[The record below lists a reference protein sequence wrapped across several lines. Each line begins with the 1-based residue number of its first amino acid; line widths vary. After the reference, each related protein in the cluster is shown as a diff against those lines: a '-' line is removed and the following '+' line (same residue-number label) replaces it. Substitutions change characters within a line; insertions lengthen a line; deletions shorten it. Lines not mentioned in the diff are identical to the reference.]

1 MTSDLVTTVP
11 ANSSTTAAP
20 RPGRSAGSLMLPIA
34 GGALIAGSLLYVAG
48 MATSPEAA
56 SMAPADYIAS
66 LARDPGQTALS
77 ALLLHY
83 GNLAL
88 GLAWL
93 AAPALV
99 RGVKGRIP
107 TVVGALMSALG
118 LVTVAGFVLYDFW
131 TGGIG
136 RELDAGTAESLF
148 ESVNSSPGLAVI
160 GIVTVLGLVGPL
172 VGYVGLARAGVLSW
186 WLLVPAVA
194 ALAASASM
202 EFSPLPFAAFALV
215 GAVAPIAVGLRLIQR
230 NRAEAAAA

>member
-1 MTSDLVTTVP
+1 MTSDLMTSSP
-11 ANSSTTAAP
+11 SSSTAP
-20 RPGRSAGSLMLPIA
+20 DERPARSAGSLLLPIA

-48 MATSPEAA
+48 MATSPTAD

-99 RGVKGRIP
+99 RGIRGRIP
-107 TVVGALMSALG
+107 TVVGALMAALG

-148 ESVNSSPGLAVI
+148 TSVNAAPGLAVI
-160 GIVTVLGLVGPL
+160 GIITVLGLLGPL
-172 VGYVGLARAGVLSW
+172 VGYVGLARAGVISW
-186 WLLVPAVA
+186 WLLVPPVA
-194 ALAASASM
+194 TLVASAAM
-202 EFSPLPFAAFALV
+202 EFQPLPFAAFALV
-215 GAVAPIAVGLRLIQR
+215 GAVTPIAVGLRLIRR
-230 NRAEAAAA
+230 NSAEAGAAA

>member
-1 MTSDLVTTVP
+1 MTSDLMTPST
-11 ANSSTTAAP
+11 TTAAE
-20 RPGRSAGSLMLPIA
+20 RPARSAGSLLLPIA

-48 MATSPEAA
+48 MATSPPAD
-56 SMAPADYIAS
+56 SMADADYIAS

-83 GNLAL
+83 GNMAL

-93 AAPALV
+93 AVPTLV

-107 TVVGALMSALG
+107 TIVGALMSAIG

-136 RELDAGTAESLF
+136 RELDAGTAEALF
-148 ESVNSSPGLAVI
+148 GTVNADPGLAVV

-172 VGYVGLARAGVLSW
+172 IGYIGLARAGVTSW
-186 WLLVPAVA
+186 WLVVPVVA
-194 ALAASASM
+194 SLAASAAM
-202 EFSPLPFAAFALV
+202 EFQPLTFAAFALV
-215 GAVAPIAVGLRLIQR
+215 GAIPAVVVGLRIIGR
-230 NRAEAAAA
+230 RKAEEAVAV